1 MQQHTLTVVLSFP
14 IARVKAE
21 EVLEHYWKRR
31 GEKKLYMREYRKP
44 KPRAVN
50 AVRQVV
56 TGS

>member
-1 MQQHTLTVVLSFP
+1 MHTLTVVLSFP

>member
-1 MQQHTLTVVLSFP
+1 MHTLTVVISFP

-21 EVLEHYWKRR
+21 AVLEHYWKRR
-31 GEKKLYMREYRKP
+31 QEKRLYMREYRKP

>member
-21 EVLEHYWKRR
+21 SVLEHYWKRR